1 MPFGSTIV
9 SRIWHA
15 HFDIFRFCFRTEIVA
30 ANNPQFLMER
40 RNSDRLF
47 CIVVDNLVDGE
58 QIGHKMNLWW
68 AAMGRRAC
76 WLEALY
82 LWIQCDQMVTKLV
95 QFPKTCHKCK
105 TVLTLKVILFKKS
118 QQFSR
123 YLDYFCNK
131 ICCQELLKIAKSDRG
146 ALAEEK
152 ESEKESNKTSFQKV
166 SSWFTQLAN
175 SCSRD

>member
-1 MPFGSTIV
+1 
-9 SRIWHA
+9 
-15 HFDIFRFCFRTEIVA
+15 
-30 ANNPQFLMER
+30 
-40 RNSDRLF
+40 
-47 CIVVDNLVDGE
+47 
-58 QIGHKMNLWW
+58 
-68 AAMGRRAC
+68 
-76 WLEALY
+76 
-82 LWIQCDQMVTKLV
+82 MVTKLV

-152 ESEKESNKTSFQKV
+152 ESEKVEELFNCESCKTVHPLEKSIRCELCNREDEDP
-166 SSWFTQLAN
+166 SEE
-175 SCSRD
+175 DEEIDD